1 MSNSDFI
8 PWNGATSQDPNPPK
22 EFVVLPK
29 GTQVKFTVSEFIRA
43 TTQRGANM
51 AKLVLDCEDD
61 KGQRVSVKD
70 NVVLLRS
77 CEWKINQLF
86 ISLGLRKLGE
96 TAVPKWDM
104 LKGASGLAKLDVETW
119 QGDNGKSFDVN
130 TILAYLEP
138 SENAY
143 DILDG
148 DKEDLF

>member
-1 MSNSDFI
+1 MSSNDFMSWNS
-8 PWNGATSQDPNPPK
+8 ATSQDPNSLKP
-22 EFVVLPK
+22 FIVLPK

-43 TTQRGANM
+43 TTQKGANM

-61 KGQRVSVKD
+61 KGQKVSVKD

-86 ISLGLRKLGE
+86 ISLGLRLHGE

-104 LKGASGLAKLDVETW
+104 LKGASGLAKLDVASF
-119 QGDNGKSFDVN
+119 QGDNGKSYDVN

-138 SENAY
+138 SEVNSTSSESE
-143 DILDG
+143 
-148 DKEDLF
+148 EDLF